1 MRRADG
7 NVWRSRIQTYDSTF
21 GQEATDPITLH
32 FDSLPSVHQ
41 SQPGVSLF
49 NDTLQY
55 RNPLTPTAGVK
66 NPHTGTSLRIKSVSA
81 AGAFMQLEIAP
92 IK

>member
-1 MRRADG
+1 MTRVLVPHWRTALQTHRQLRRADG

-32 FDSLPSVHQ
+32 FQSLPSVHQ

-49 NDTLQY
+49 NDTLQV
-55 RNPLTPTAGVK
+55 P
-66 NPHTGTSLRIKSVSA
+66 GTH
-81 AGAFMQLEIAP
+81 
-92 IK
+92 